1 MRVVR
6 YDRFGGIHE
15 LRVDDGPTPE
25 VAPGDVLVRVE
36 ASCINPGSLSALHGA
51 AYVPARDLAGTVVTV
66 AEDVSD
72 LPVGTEV
79 VGWLQD
85 WSAHAELVSVPAA
98 QLIRKPADLPWDVA
112 GSLFVTPMAGLA
124 GVQAVAPR
132 PGETIVVAG
141 ASGGVGLT
149 SAQLARR
156 AGATVIGIA
165 SPANA
170 DRLAEL
176 GIVPVAYGDTVAAEI
191 REAAGGT
198 VDAFIDAFGSGY
210 IDLAL
215 ELGVAPCRINTVVD
229 YRRAQEKGVRSLGTM
244 DAGGTRSL
252 AELADLAASGEL
264 QVPIAAVYPLGE
276 VQAAYRRLADD
287 RPFGRVVLHPQA

>member
-6 YDRFGGIHE
+6 YDRFGGIPE
-15 LRVDDGPTPE
+15 LWIDDGPTPE
-25 VAPGDVLVRVE
+25 VVSGSVLVRVE
-36 ASCINPGSLSALHGA
+36 ASCINSGSLSALHGA
-51 AYVPARDLAGTVVTV
+51 AYVPARDLAGTVVAV
-66 AEDVSD
+66 AEDVSG
-72 LPVGTEV
+72 LSVGLEV
-79 VGWLQD
+79 LGWLQD

-98 QLIRKPADLPWDVA
+98 QLIPRPADLPWDVA

-132 PGETIVVAG
+132 PGETVVVAG

-165 SPANA
+165 STANA
-170 DRLAEL
+170 DRLADL
-176 GIVPVAYGDTVAAEI
+176 GIVPVTYGDTVAAQI
-191 REAAGGT
+191 QEAAGGP

-215 ELGVAPCRINTVVD
+215 ELDVPTSRINTVVD
-229 YRRAQEKGVRSLGTM
+229 YRKAQEKGVQALGTM
-244 DAGGTRSL
+244 DAGGMASL
-252 AELADLAASGEL
+252 TELADLAASGEL
-264 QVPIAAVYPLGE
+264 QVPIAAVYPLGK